1 MGGEQVML
9 IEAVQFLLETLFGLF
24 ALAALLRF
32 FLQLMRAPFRNP
44 FSQFVAALTDF
55 AVKPL
60 RRVIPGLFGLDLA
73 SLTLAWLTEFILLL
87 ALFWLTGFFLL
98 KSGPTV
104 FLAIALLAA
113 VKLLKLSIYIV
124 LGAVLVQAIL
134 SWVNPYSPL
143 APLLN
148 SLTAPFLRPVQK
160 VIPPVANV
168 DLSPLVVLLV
178 CELLLMVPVAWLER
192 AVLMLA

>member
-1 MGGEQVML
+1 ML
-9 IEAVQFLLETLFGLF
+9 IQAVQFLLETLFGLF

-44 FSQFVAALTDF
+44 FSQFIAALTDF

-87 ALFWLTGFFLL
+87 ALFWLAGIFLL
-98 KSGPTV
+98 KSGPFV
-104 FLAIALLAA
+104 YLAIAFLAA
-113 VKLLKLSIYIV
+113 VKLLKISIYIV
-124 LGAVLVQAIL
+124 LGSVFIQAIL

-143 APLLN
+143 APVLN
-148 SLTAPFLRPVQK
+148 SLTNPFLRPVRK
-160 VIPPVANV
+160 IIPPVANV
-168 DLSPLVVLLV
+168 DLSPLVILLV
-178 CELLLMVPVAWLER
+178 CELLLMVPVAWLES
-192 AVLMLA
+192 LAMQLA